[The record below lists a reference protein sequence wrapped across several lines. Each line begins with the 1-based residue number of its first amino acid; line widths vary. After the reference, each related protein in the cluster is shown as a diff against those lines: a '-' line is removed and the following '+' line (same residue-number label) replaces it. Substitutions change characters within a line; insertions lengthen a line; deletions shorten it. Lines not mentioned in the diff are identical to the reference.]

1 MSWKSESE
9 YVNFEQLTLASAA
22 GFTFPF
28 TAKAPPRRTICP
40 MFFENAGSC
49 WIAYTNG

>member
-1 MSWKSESE
+1 MPFCIHAHR
-9 YVNFEQLTLASAA
+9 FEKLTLASAA

-40 MFFENAGSC
+40 MFLENPGSSS
-49 WIAYTNG
+49 IACNQ